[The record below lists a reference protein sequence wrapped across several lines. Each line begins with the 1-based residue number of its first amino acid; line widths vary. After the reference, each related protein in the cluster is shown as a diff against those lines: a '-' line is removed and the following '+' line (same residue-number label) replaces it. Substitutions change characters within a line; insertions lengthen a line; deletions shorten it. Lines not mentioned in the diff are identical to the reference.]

1 MTGTEQ
7 HTFQLLYKISYYR
20 SKTRNLAPVSFVRG
34 THTSTYTGVNTV
46 SSHSQGSVEG
56 EKGGKPGH
64 VFAH

>member
-7 HTFQLLYKISYYR
+7 HTFQLLYKVSQYR
-20 SKTRNLAPVSFVRG
+20 SKTRNLAPASLLRR
-34 THTSTYTGVNTV
+34 THTSAYTGVNIV

-56 EKGGKPGH
+56 ENGGKPGH